1 MQSITIGDIRKN
13 LADTLNR
20 VAYAGERITVQR
32 RGKRLAA
39 LVPVDDLEL
48 LEALEDQ
55 LDLKAARAAL
65 KEMERKGEEPMPLAD
80 LKKEL
85 AL

>member
-13 LADTLNR
+13 LSDTLNR

-32 RGKRLAA
+32 RGKKLAA

-65 KEMERKGEEPMPLAD
+65 REIEKKGEKPMSLDD
-80 LKKEL
+80 LRKEL